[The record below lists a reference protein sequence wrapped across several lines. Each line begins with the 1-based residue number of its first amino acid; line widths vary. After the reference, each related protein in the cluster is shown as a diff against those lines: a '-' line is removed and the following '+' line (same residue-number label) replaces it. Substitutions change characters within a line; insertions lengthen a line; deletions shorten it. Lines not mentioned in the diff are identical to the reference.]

1 MTLAS
6 MDKEEVKAWEA
17 VVGVKGSLEAAG
29 RGPEIIKT
37 NALMTD

>member
-1 MTLAS
+1 
-6 MDKEEVKAWEA
+6 MDREEDEVKAEKAWEA
-17 VVGVKGSLEAAG
+17 VEVKGSLEAAG